1 MNPSPPTPDLDPGL
15 SAARRRAEAA
25 LRDARNEF
33 ARQHP
38 ERALLA
44 LHRAWDALVH
54 VPGGEAFDDLV
65 ALDDAIERAY
75 RHLDL
80 AHADLAAQ
88 TMDQVIARLHA

>member
-1 MNPSPPTPDLDPGL
+1 MHTSDPDPDPAPGL

-25 LRDARNEF
+25 LREARREF
-33 ARQHP
+33 ACQHP
-38 ERALLA
+38 DRALLA

-65 ALDDAIERAY
+65 VLDEAIDCAY

-88 TMDQVIARLHA
+88 TMDKVIARLHA